1 MRVFLRTTALFLML
15 TLVFA
20 LLGVLIGYFFEDLWL
35 GVIIMIAF
43 AVIINLYAFV
53 FSKKTVLRRHKV
65 KLITEAQNPRLYNI
79 VKDISEKAGLPMPQ
93 VGITNNPSPNAFAT
107 GRGPK
112 DAAVVA
118 TSGLLTL
125 LNDEELAGVM
135 AHELAHVK
143 NRDVMIMSIA
153 ATVGGVI
160 AFIGSRLWIL
170 AFMSGGGNNKNG
182 LVMLGA
188 IIVGAITFPL
198 AAMMIQMSI
207 SRGREFGA
215 DKTGAKFTGNPLALA
230 SALKKLE
237 GGIARAPMSSTRN
250 NDGLADAHLWIEP
263 PAAKSGGVSSLF
275 STHPKTADRIARL
288 EAMAGTAPVTMEN
301 NPFV

>member
-1 MRVFLRTTALFLML
+1 MRVMLRTTALFLML

-43 AVIINLYAFV
+43 AVIINLYAFA

-79 VKDISEKAGLPMPQ
+79 VRNISEKAGLPMPQ

-125 LNDEELAGVM
+125 LNDEELEGVM

-170 AFMSGGGNNKNG
+170 AFMSGGNNKNG
-182 LVMLGA
+182 LAVLA
-188 IIVGAITFPL
+188 AVIVGAITFPL
-198 AAMMIQMSI
+198 AAMLIQMSI

-215 DKTGAKFTGNPLALA
+215 DKTGAKFTGKPMALA
-230 SALKKLE
+230 SALRKLE
-237 GGIARAPMSSTRN
+237 GGIARAPMNSTRN

-263 PAAKSGGVSSLF
+263 PAARSGGVSSLF

-288 EAMAGTAPVTMEN
+288 EALAGAAPVTMEN

>member
-1 MRVFLRTTALFLML
+1 MRAFLRTTALFLML

-20 LLGVLIGYFFEDLWL
+20 LLGVLIGYFFTDIWL
-35 GVIIMIAF
+35 GVLIMIIF

-65 KLITEAQNPRLYNI
+65 KIITEAQNPRLYNI
-79 VKDISEKAGLPMPQ
+79 VKNISEKAGLPMPQ

-170 AFMSGGGNNKNG
+170 AFMSGGNNKNG
-182 LVMLGA
+182 AAMIA
-188 IIVGAITFPL
+188 AAIVGAITFPL
-198 AAMMIQMSI
+198 AAMLIQMSI

-215 DKTGAKFTGNPLALA
+215 DRTGAMFTGNPMALA
-230 SALKKLE
+230 SALRKLE
-237 GGIARAPMSSTRN
+237 GGIAHAPMSNTRN

-275 STHPKTADRIARL
+275 STHPKTADRVARL
-288 EAMAGTAPVTMEN
+288 EAMVAGVPVTAEN

>member
-170 AFMSGGGNNKNG
+170 AFMSGGNNNKNG

-188 IIVGAITFPL
+188 VIVGAITFPL

-215 DKTGAKFTGNPLALA
+215 DKTGAKFTGDPLALA

-237 GGIARAPMSSTRN
+237 GGIARAPMSNTRN
-250 NDGLADAHLWIEP
+250 NDGLADSHLWIEP

-275 STHPKTADRIARL
+275 STHPKTADRVARL
-288 EAMAGTAPVTMEN
+288 EAMASDAPVTMEN

>member
-1 MRVFLRTTALFLML
+1 ML

-170 AFMSGGGNNKNG
+170 AFMSGGNNNKNG

-188 IIVGAITFPL
+188 VIVGAITFPL

-215 DKTGAKFTGNPLALA
+215 DKTGAKFTGDPLALA

-237 GGIARAPMSSTRN
+237 GGIARAPMSNTRN
-250 NDGLADAHLWIEP
+250 NDGLADSHLWIEP

-275 STHPKTADRIARL
+275 STHPKTADRVARL

>member
-188 IIVGAITFPL
+188 VIVGAITFPL

-215 DKTGAKFTGNPLALA
+215 DKTGAKFTGDPLALA

-237 GGIARAPMSSTRN
+237 GGIARAPMSNTRN
-250 NDGLADAHLWIEP
+250 NDGLADSHLWIEP

-275 STHPKTADRIARL
+275 STHPKTADRVARL
-288 EAMAGTAPVTMEN
+288 EAMASDAPVTMEN